1 MSEPRTIL
9 VLIDKLN
16 VGGAERM
23 FINHVNWFINDS
35 NYNCIPVIITS
46 EGDLDSDL
54 QQTPIFLN
62 RVRKLDIDA
71 AKTLLSLMDSAM
83 IVHCHSRHVYKY
95 AKLISFLMKRKPVF
109 ILHDHFGSIEKESKL
124 PLLYSHIIKA
134 DCYIG
139 VCKKMVN
146 NAHTYVYKRFLL
158 RNAVEISTNLISGK
172 RNEKL
177 INIGN
182 IKPIKNQG
190 FAIEIANMVGI
201 ELWCIGQIQDAKYK
215 TDISFAGVK
224 FSHDLKSGEDALY
237 KVKPK
242 IGIHTAISE
251 SGPLVLAEYAAT
263 GTPFVAYNTGDI
275 AGLFA
280 LHVPE
285 LILSNFEPENWIE
298 VINLILDDYEYY
310 QSKVREVYTKYLT
323 PSVFSY
329 SLREIYSNLE

>member
-1 MSEPRTIL
+1 MSETRTIL
-9 VLIDKLN
+9 VLIDRLN

-23 FINHVNWFINDS
+23 FINHVNWFISSS
-35 NYNCIPVIITS
+35 NYTCKPVIYTS
-46 EGDLDSDL
+46 EGDLDSYL

-71 AKTLLSLMDSAM
+71 AKTLIGLMNGAV

-95 AKLISFLMKRKPVF
+95 AKLVSLFMKKKPLF
-109 ILHDHFGSIEKESKL
+109 ILHDHFGSIENESKL
-124 PLLYSHIIKA
+124 PLFYSHIIKA

-146 NAHTYVYKRFLL
+146 NAHTYGDKRFLL
-158 RNAVEISTNLISGK
+158 RNAVEISPNLISGK
-172 RNEKL
+172 RNETL

-182 IKPIKNQG
+182 IKPIKNQK
-190 FAIEIANMVGI
+190 FAIDIANMIGV
-201 ELWCIGQIQDAKYK
+201 ELWCIGQTQDAKYK
-215 TDISFAGVK
+215 NEISEGRVK
-224 FSHDLKSGEDALY
+224 FAHDLKSGEDALY
-237 KVKPK
+237 NLKPK

-280 LHVPE
+280 LYVPE
-285 LILSNFEPENWIE
+285 LILSDFNPKNWIE
-298 VINLILDDYEYY
+298 VINLILNDYEYY
-310 QSKVREVYTKYLT
+310 QSKVREVYTTYLT
-323 PSVFSY
+323 PVAFSH
-329 SLREIYSNLE
+329 SLKEIYSNLE